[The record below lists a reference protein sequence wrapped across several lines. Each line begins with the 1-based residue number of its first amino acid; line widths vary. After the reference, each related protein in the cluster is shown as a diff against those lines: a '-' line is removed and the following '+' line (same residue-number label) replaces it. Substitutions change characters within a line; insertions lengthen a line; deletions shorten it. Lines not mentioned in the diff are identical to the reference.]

1 MYKSQK
7 LFTAI
12 LILSVS
18 LVACNGDTVKTKAEN
33 TVTNTGKL
41 LGRGSAKFFKGV
53 REGVDKTLNC
63 QIELSENLK
72 NSGLSTGKFFI
83 SQSKGASDNVL
94 TVYLLFDRT
103 INKKV
108 SIRVYD
114 RKGRE
119 YGRTSTVVEG
129 NAGEANYIDFVFDP
143 RTEIEAKSKFTLE

>member
-7 LFTAI
+7 FFTAI
-12 LILSVS
+12 FILSVF
-18 LVACNGDTVKTKAEN
+18 LVSCNGETIKTKAEN
-33 TVTNTGKL
+33 TITSTGKS
-41 LGRGSAKFFKGV
+41 LGRGTSEFFKGV

-63 QIELSENLK
+63 QVELSKKLK
-72 NSGLSTGKFFI
+72 NQGLGAGKFYI

-94 TVYLLFDRT
+94 TVYMLFDKK

-129 NAGEANYIDFVFDP
+129 NAGDATYIDFVFNP

>member
-7 LFTAI
+7 LFATV
-12 LILSVS
+12 LILSIFLVS
-18 LVACNGDTVKTKAEN
+18 CNGETVKTKAEN

-72 NSGLSTGKFFI
+72 NQGISTGKFFI

-94 TVYLLFDRT
+94 TVYLLFEKK
-103 INKKV
+103 INRKV

-119 YGRTSTVVEG
+119 YGRTSTIVEG
-129 NAGEANYIDFVFDP
+129 KAGDAGYIDFVFNP
-143 RTEIEAKSKFTLE
+143 RSEIEAKSRFTLE